1 MLIHN
6 EYINYTIV
14 QFFSSLEY
22 RALYMKFSSSR
33 DTGNPVD
40 NFYSRFPKKIFWEF
54 STSTSVSIF
63 FKILLIFTKKTKQNF
78 ERITTVILRGKT
90 WIVTILNYAFQSTEC
105 YTEFKCFSLQHSNK
119 VILHTIH
126 ITFCLLNGKLK
137 SCCTCEM
144 KIESNLEYIYFRKNP
159 KIVIFFLNFIDSHLF
174 FFFFFAF

>member
-1 MLIHN
+1 MNISITQLFN
-6 EYINYTIV
+6 
-14 QFFSSLEY
+14 FFSSSEY

-54 STSTSVSIF
+54 STSTSVSICF
-63 FKILLIFTKKTKQNF
+63 LILLILTKKNKTKLWTYYNSYF
-78 ERITTVILRGKT
+78 EGKT
-90 WIVTILNYAFQSTEC
+90 WVVTILNYAFQSTEC

-137 SCCTCEM
+137 YCCTCEM
-144 KIESNLEYIYFRKNP
+144 KIESNLEYIYFRENP
-159 KIVIFFLNFIDSHLF
+159 KIVIF
-174 FFFFFAF
+174 